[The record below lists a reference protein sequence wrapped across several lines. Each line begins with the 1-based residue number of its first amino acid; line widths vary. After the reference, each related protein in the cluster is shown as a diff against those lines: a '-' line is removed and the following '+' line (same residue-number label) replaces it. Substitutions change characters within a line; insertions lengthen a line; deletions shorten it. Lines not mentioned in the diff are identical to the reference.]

1 MQIYVF
7 LLTIFVYNAKI
18 VMFMKHCENL
28 GGLKMAEINSEIIEL
43 FCELDEKTQEKIIS
57 AAAAS
62 IQEQLGSQSCSGV
75 PQKADSAYR

>member
-1 MQIYVF
+1 
-7 LLTIFVYNAKI
+7 
-18 VMFMKHCENL
+18 
-28 GGLKMAEINSEIIEL
+28 MAEINSEIIEL